1 VSEKTSLPAQ
11 SSPTVNAADH
21 RQLLRGQL
29 LRGKAWLYL
38 LALCLTV
45 ATVAVEVML
54 GGWMRGQPPAS
65 LLIIPIVVSAY
76 LGGLGPGLLAT
87 VVGGFAT
94 FYVLI
99 PPAFTFTVRNP
110 ADHIRYIAVTVS
122 GALVS
127 ALSEALHRS
136 RRRAE
141 ADNLLRTVTLR
152 SISDGVITTDADGRV
167 TFLNAEA
174 ESLTGWRSEVAK
186 GQALNK
192 VFYIADR
199 EKDKRPEGTGSR
211 ISWSGTVVGSVN
223 RAVLLDRFGK
233 RIPIENTRAPI
244 RSSEGSILG
253 MVLVFRDCSLVEQA
267 EAERLAAEEALR
279 ESEEQMRLLF
289 ETVDSGVFVTDA
301 KGIILTANRTAE
313 QMFDVRVEAARG
325 KTCYELFETVSEDG
339 RPRQPQD
346 TPIQRALATRKPVRA
361 ETVGVKHPSRGMIWL
376 LESAHPVLA
385 ADGSVRQVIVT
396 CTSVTALKQAQEA
409 LRQSEEAFYTLF
421 QESPEMAV
429 LSDAETLR
437 YIDVNLA
444 YCELFGVRK
453 DTRIGLRPTDIN
465 PAFDYGA
472 LHARVIREGK
482 VEGVEI
488 ASATGDRVLLLSARK
503 VMFHGRACILSTL
516 QDITSRKQ
524 AEAVQLRS
532 QKLEALGTLA
542 GGIAHD
548 FNNILLAIR
557 GNAQLIAMTMPPD
570 HSAQQ
575 YVGEISKA
583 SGRAADLVRR
593 ILAFSR
599 PHEQDRSV
607 IQLQPA
613 IEEALRLARVAV
625 PAAIEIR
632 TRFQPQL
639 PPAVADSTQIH
650 QVIVN
655 LATNAAHA
663 IGDRRGLI
671 QVDLDAMTVDGA
683 SLSLVP
689 DLKPGRYLRL
699 SVSDDG
705 CGMDEA
711 IQKRIFDPFF
721 TTKPVGK
728 GTGLGLSVVHG
739 IMKSHGGGISV
750 YSDRG
755 KGSVFHLYFPAAG
768 EPVPAAAPEAARLEG
783 KRAGRLLYVDDEE
796 ALVFLVQLGLQ
807 RLGYQVTALT
817 DAAQAL
823 REFRAR
829 PWDFDAVVTDLSMP
843 GMSGFHLAQE
853 LLATRPDVPI
863 LVTSGYLRP
872 EDQQE
877 AKRIGVRG
885 LTPKPDT
892 IEELCLSVDRLFR
905 DTST

>member
-1 VSEKTSLPAQ
+1 VS
-11 SSPTVNAADH
+11 AANH
-21 RQLLRGQL
+21 RQLLRSG
-29 LRGKAWLYL
+29 WLYL
-38 LALCLTV
+38 LALCVTV
-45 ATVAVEVML
+45 ATVGVEVTL

-65 LLIIPIVVSAY
+65 LLIIPVVVSAY

-87 VVGGFAT
+87 AVAGFAV

-99 PPAFTFTVRNP
+99 PPSFTFIVQNP
-110 ADHIRYIAVTVS
+110 ADHIRYIAVTLS
-122 GALVS
+122 GVLVT
-127 ALSEALHRS
+127 ALSEALRRS
-136 RRRAE
+136 QRRAE
-141 ADNLLRTVTLR
+141 ADNLLRTVTLA

-174 ESLTGWRSEVAK
+174 ESLTGWQNEVAK

-192 VFYIADR
+192 VFHIADR
-199 EKDKRPEGTGSR
+199 EKDRGSDGSGSR
-211 ISWSGTVVGSVN
+211 ISWSGTVVGSVT

-244 RSSEGSILG
+244 RSSTGSILG

-267 EAERLAAEEALR
+267 EAERQAAEEALR
-279 ESEEQMRLLF
+279 ESEEQLRLLF
-289 ETVDSGVFVTDA
+289 ETVDSGVFVTDS

-313 QMFDVRVEAARG
+313 QMFDLPVEAARG
-325 KTCYELFETVSEDG
+325 RTCYELFETVGENGSTRAPEE
-339 RPRQPQD
+339 
-346 TPIQRALATRKPVRA
+346 TTIQRALATRKPVSA
-361 ETVGVKHPSRGMIWL
+361 ETVGVKHPVRGMIWL

-385 ADGSVRQVIVT
+385 TDGSVRQVIVT
-396 CTSVTALKQAQEA
+396 CTSVTALKQAEEA
-409 LRQSEEAFYTLF
+409 LRQSEEAFHTLF
-421 QESPEMAV
+421 EESPVMAA
-429 LSDAETLR
+429 LNDAESQR
-437 YIDVNLA
+437 YFDVNLA
-444 YCELFGVRK
+444 YCEFYGIRK
-453 DTRIGLRPTDIN
+453 ESRLGLRPADIN
-465 PAFDYGA
+465 PTFDYGVI
-472 LHARVIREGK
+472 HERVLREGR
-482 VEGVEI
+482 VEGLEI
-488 ASATGDRVLLLSARK
+488 PSVTGDRVFLLSARK
-503 VMFHGRACILSTL
+503 VMFHGRTCILSTL
-516 QDITSRKQ
+516 QDITGRKQ

-575 YVGEISKA
+575 YLGEISKA

-599 PHEQDRSV
+599 PHEQHRSV

-625 PAAIEIR
+625 PTAIEIR

-639 PPAVADSTQIH
+639 PPAMADSTQIH

-663 IGDRRGLI
+663 IGDRSGLI
-671 QVDLDAMTVDGA
+671 QVDLDAVTVDGA
-683 SLSLVP
+683 GPSLVP
-689 DLKPGRYLRL
+689 NLTPGRYLRL

-705 CGMDEA
+705 CGMDEST
-711 IQKRIFDPFF
+711 QKRIFDPFF

-739 IMKSHGGGISV
+739 IMKSHGGGISL
-750 YSDRG
+750 YSDKG
-755 KGSVFHLYFPAAG
+755 KGSVFHLYFPAAA
-768 EPVPAAAPEAARLEG
+768 EPVPVAPFEAARLEG
-783 KRAGRLLYVDDEE
+783 KRVGHLLYVDDEE

-829 PWDFDAVVTDLSMP
+829 PRDFDAVVTDLSMP

-885 LTPKPDT
+885 LTAKPDT
-892 IEELCLSVDRLFR
+892 IEELCLNVDRLFR
-905 DTST
+905 DASTEPLSSPP